1 MNSNIRKFQTW
12 LFLFPEMFFNQT
24 FRLFLL
30 MHLIRQKCISSKW
43 T

>member
-12 LFLFPEMFFNQT
+12 LLFQEMLFNQT

-30 MHLIRQKCISSKW
+30 MHLIRQKRVSSKW